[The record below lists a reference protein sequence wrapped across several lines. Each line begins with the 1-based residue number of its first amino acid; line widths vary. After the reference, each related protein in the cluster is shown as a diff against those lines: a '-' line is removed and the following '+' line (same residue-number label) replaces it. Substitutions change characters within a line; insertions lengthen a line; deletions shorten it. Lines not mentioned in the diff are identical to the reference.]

1 MHNYIHLA
9 FFVVTTLVLFF
20 TLLLGLPL
28 RLFSASLWVTWVNFC
43 KGLFG
48 KLLVNLLQHCSPA
61 TARIYTET
69 PHIPVGENEYGRKKL
84 VDLLLSPQALV
95 TMNHQIYSDWVYLWW
110 LLYAANLQSS
120 PTIVLKKS
128 LKNVPVFGWAMQLF
142 KFLFLSRKWEEDQK
156 EIHQATT
163 RLAAQKDQ
171 PMWLVLFPEG
181 TVYNQQTYERSAS
194 FYERTHHRSLPLT
207 DTLYPRS
214 KGLQAI
220 LQGFDNEIKILYD
233 FTFVYTPEPPKG
245 HQDVESF
252 YNLKRTFVEGKGPQS
267 VRIYIRRIP
276 VASIPF
282 RESSEAFMS
291 WLAQFWQEKD
301 LIYRKLRD
309 GELEEQFRAEGSM
322 RLRSIFEI
330 FECFAVVMT
339 LVLLVRIFL
348 LLR

>member
-9 FFVVTTLVLFF
+9 FFLVTTLVLFF
-20 TLLLGLPL
+20 TLLLGFPL
-28 RLFSASLWVTWVNFC
+28 RLFSESIWVTYVNFC

-48 KLLVNLLQHCSPA
+48 KLLVNLLQHASPA
-61 TARIYTET
+61 TARIYTES
-69 PHIPVGENEYGRKKL
+69 PHIPVTENEYGGEKL

-95 TMNHQIYSDWVYLWW
+95 TMNHQVYADWVYLWW

-128 LKNVPVFGWAMQLF
+128 LKNVPLFGWAMQLF
-142 KFLFLSRKWEEDQK
+142 KFLFLSRKWEDDER
-156 EIHQATT
+156 EIQQATA

-181 TVYNQQTYERSAS
+181 TVYNKQTYERSAS
-194 FYERTHHRSLPLT
+194 FYERTHHRPLPLT

-220 LQGFDNEIKILYD
+220 LQGFDNEVKVLYD
-233 FTFVYTPEPPKG
+233 FTLVYTPEPPRG
-245 HQDVESF
+245 HQDVEF
-252 YNLKRTFVEGKGPQS
+252 HYNLKHIFVNGNGPKGLKLH
-267 VRIYIRRIP
+267 IRRIL
-276 VASIPF
+276 VSNIPF
-282 RESSEAFMS
+282 RESPEAFMA

-301 LIYRKLRD
+301 TIYKKLRD

-322 RLRSIFEI
+322 CLRSNFEI
-330 FECFAVVMT
+330 FECFAIVMT
-339 LVLLVRIFL
+339 LLLLVRIFYL
-348 LLR
+348 LH